1 MNWEAVSAIG
11 EWVGTI
17 IVTITLIYLARQV
30 HLNTVTNR
38 VAGITGIADAARE
51 IHFTLASDRDTA
63 RIFLVGITNPDELD
77 EIDRGRFELFMWG
90 VLRQMESFH
99 VQYEQGIIS
108 KTAMRAYARLSVDL
122 IRSNHVMRKHWMDS
136 TDYSPAFKSWMDQEV
151 ARLESTPIRQS

>member
-17 IVTITLIYLARQV
+17 IVIITLVYLARQI

-63 RIFLVGITNPDELD
+63 RIFLVGISNPDELD

-99 VQYEQGIIS
+99 FQYEQGIIS
-108 KTAMRAYARLSVDL
+108 EAAMKAYARLSVEL
-122 IRSNHVMRKHWMDS
+122 IGKNKVMQEHWTDT
-136 TDYSPAFKSWMDQEV
+136 TDYSPAFKSWIDEQV
-151 ARLESTPIRQS
+151 AKLGQNSD

>member
-1 MNWEAVSAIG
+1 MNWEAISAVG
-11 EWVGTI
+11 EWTGTI
-17 IVTITLIYLARQV
+17 IIIITLIYLARQV

-51 IHFTLASDRDTA
+51 IHFTLAGDRDTA
-63 RIFLVGITNPDELD
+63 RIFLVGISNPDELD

-108 KTAMRAYARLSVDL
+108 EAAMKAYARLSVDL
-122 IRSNHVMRKHWMDS
+122 IGSNQVMQKHWQDT
-136 TDYSPAFKSWMDQEV
+136 TDYSPAFKSWIDEQV
-151 ARLESTPIRQS
+151 AQLGRDTN

>member
-17 IVTITLIYLARQV
+17 IVIITLVYLARQI

-63 RIFLVGITNPDELD
+63 RIFLVGISNPDELD

-99 VQYEQGIIS
+99 VQFEQGIIS
-108 KTAMRAYARLSVDL
+108 EAAMKAYARLSVDL
-122 IRSNHVMRKHWMDS
+122 IGSNEVIREHWRDT
-136 TDYSPAFKSWMDQEV
+136 TDYSPAFKLWIDEQV
-151 ARLESTPIRQS
+151 AQLGQDSD

>member
-1 MNWEAVSAIG
+1 MNWDAVSAIG
-11 EWVGTI
+11 EWFGTI
-17 IVTITLIYLARQV
+17 IVIITLIYLARQV

-51 IHFTLASDRDTA
+51 IHFTLAGDRDTA
-63 RIFLVGITNPDELD
+63 RVFLVGMSNPEELD

-108 KTAMRAYARLSVDL
+108 EPAMKAYARLSVDL
-122 IRSNHVMRKHWMDS
+122 IGSNIVMREHWRDS
-136 TDYSPAFKSWMDQEV
+136 TDYSPAFKSWIDEQV
-151 ARLESTPIRQS
+151 AQLDRGSK

>member
-1 MNWEAVSAIG
+1 MNWDAVGAIG

-17 IVTITLIYLARQV
+17 IVIITLIYLARQV

-51 IHFTLASDRDTA
+51 IHFTLAGDRDTA
-63 RIFLVGITNPDELD
+63 RIFLVGISNPDELD

-99 VQYEQGIIS
+99 VQYEHGIINEA
-108 KTAMRAYARLSVDL
+108 AMKAYARLSVDL
-122 IRSNHVMRKHWMDS
+122 IGSNEVMQEHWRDS
-136 TDYSPAFKSWMDQEV
+136 TDYSPAFKSWIDEQV
-151 ARLESTPIRQS
+151 AQLGRESN

>member
-1 MNWEAVSAIG
+1 MNWEAISAIG

-17 IVTITLIYLARQV
+17 IVIITLVYLARQI

-51 IHFTLASDRDTA
+51 IHFTLAGDRDTA
-63 RIFLVGITNPDELD
+63 RVFLDGVSNPDRLD

-99 VQYEQGIIS
+99 VQYEHGIIDES
-108 KTAMRAYARLSVDL
+108 AMKAYARLSVDL
-122 IRSNHVMRKHWMDS
+122 IRTNKVMLEHWQDSN
-136 TDYSPAFKSWMDQEV
+136 DYSPAFKSWIDKQV
-151 ARLESTPIRQS
+151 AQSRQSAG

>member
-17 IVTITLIYLARQV
+17 IVIITLVYLARQI

-63 RIFLVGITNPDELD
+63 RIFLVGISNPDELD

-99 VQYEQGIIS
+99 VQFEQGIIS
-108 KTAMRAYARLSVDL
+108 EAAMKAYARLSVEL
-122 IRSNHVMRKHWMDS
+122 IGSNIVMQEHWTDT
-136 TDYSPAFKSWMDQEV
+136 TDYSPAFKSWIDEQV
-151 ARLESTPIRQS
+151 AQLRQDSN

>member
-1 MNWEAVSAIG
+1 MNWEAVSAVG
-11 EWVGTI
+11 EWAGTI
-17 IVTITLIYLARQV
+17 VIIITLVYLARQI

-63 RIFLVGITNPDELD
+63 RIFLVGISNPDELD

-99 VQYEQGIIS
+99 VQFEQGIIS
-108 KTAMRAYARLSVDL
+108 EAPMKAYARLSVDL
-122 IRSNHVMRKHWMDS
+122 IGSNEVMREHWRDT
-136 TDYSPAFKSWMDQEV
+136 TDYSPAFKLWIDEQV
-151 ARLESTPIRQS
+151 AQLGQDSD

>member
-1 MNWEAVSAIG
+1 MNWDAISAIG

-17 IVTITLIYLARQV
+17 IVIITLVYLARQI

-51 IHFTLASDRDTA
+51 IHFTLAGDRDTA
-63 RIFLVGITNPDELD
+63 RVFLDGVSNPDKLD

-99 VQYEQGIIS
+99 VQYAHGIIDES
-108 KTAMRAYARLSVDL
+108 AMKAYARLSVDL
-122 IRSNHVMRKHWMDS
+122 IGTNKLMQEHWKNS
-136 TDYSPAFKSWMDQEV
+136 TDYSPAFKSWIDEQV
-151 ARLESTPIRQS
+151 ARSQQNSI